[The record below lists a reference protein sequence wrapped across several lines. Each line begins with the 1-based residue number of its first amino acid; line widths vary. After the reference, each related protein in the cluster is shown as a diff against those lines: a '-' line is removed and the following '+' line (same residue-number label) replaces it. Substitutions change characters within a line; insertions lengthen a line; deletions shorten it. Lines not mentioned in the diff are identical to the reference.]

1 MSAGRTPD
9 PQAAVTVGD
18 MQAII
23 GSIVGAGIGLA
34 NLLPM
39 LIDPIPFS
47 APAADTYQRWLD
59 PDRDR
64 RCLSR

>member
-1 MSAGRTPD
+1 M
-9 PQAAVTVGD
+9 VGD

-39 LIDPIPFS
+39 LIGPIPFS